1 MNINTRKRFQCSQP
15 NAITNPLTSHP
26 LFIKI
31 SRAEFR
37 PQSKVVDVPDVLFL
51 RFVFEDAIVIGKV
64 IFPRLAV
71 MVLLAEDLATP
82 GRAQALTKQKRTF
95 VKYYVVPCTR
105 QISIDTFFN

>member
-1 MNINTRKRFQCSQP
+1 MNT
-15 NAITNPLTSHP
+15 LTSHP

-51 RFVFEDAIVIGKV
+51 RFLFEDTLVIGKV

-71 MVLLAEDLATP
+71 MVLLAEDLAAT
-82 GRAQALTKQKRTF
+82 GRAQALTEQKRTF
-95 VKYYVVPCTR
+95 VKKSVFVSR
-105 QISIDTFFN
+105 QISID